1 MEEPTFI
8 NNEQVKMDI
17 EPELISKST
26 EIVNTENESSQVTN
40 NGQTEDLVE
49 KEKVISVLKLI
60 TRFCSCN
67 SKSPFYKL

>member
-17 EPELISKST
+17 EPDPISKST
-26 EIVNTENESSQVTN
+26 EIVNTDNESTQVTN
-40 NGQTEDLVE
+40 NGQTEDLVQ

-60 TRFCSCN
+60 TQFCSCN
-67 SKSPFYKL
+67 SKSPLYK